1 MSMDSILFILIGLFI
16 ISFNAKAE
24 ERILIKS
31 IEPPISESLEVGQ
44 DYEIKIKA
52 KYISSK
58 ETGKVGLNIQRA
70 EADYPPLCVIRKNV
84 QGESG
89 MIDLSCKITVVNTP
103 SITVFVPYYG
113 EEGKSTS
120 TVDGRVYETVDN
132 RNGKCFNK

>member
-1 MSMDSILFILIGLFI
+1 MTKDNLLFI
-16 ISFNAKAE
+16 IIGLMLLSFNAKAK

-31 IEPPISESLEVGQ
+31 IEPPISENLEIGQ

-70 EADYPPLCVIRKNV
+70 ESEYPPLCVLRKNV
-84 QGESG
+84 QGKSG
-89 MIDLSCKITVVNTP
+89 MIDLGCKITVVNTP
-103 SITVFVPYYG
+103 SITIFVPYYG
-113 EEGKSTS
+113 EQGKSTS

-132 RNGKCFNK
+132 RNEKCSK